1 MILTRTDICIDKLL
15 CGGSKQVLLALD
27 VMRVNYTANRCKSPE
42 LTFSALLSDQGAPQV
57 RFEEGKRL

>member
-1 MILTRTDICIDKLL
+1 MCIDKLL

-27 VMRVNYTANRCKSPE
+27 VMQVNYTANRCKSPE